1 MASLTSLSDL
11 SAGALAAD
19 QAALNATANNV
30 ANQNTV
36 GYTRQV
42 VDFEPTDTVTINST
56 SNYAQ
61 APTITTN
68 SQRSR
73 VLEQA
78 VQLATQ
84 AQSSTASQSSVLS
97 AIQNVFAISSS
108 STASATTPIGTALNS
123 FFSSLTAL
131 SANPSDA
138 PTQQAV
144 ISAAGNLADA
154 FNSAASQLS
163 QIAIS
168 IGTQL
173 SSTAPLV
180 NSLTQDIASLNTR
193 IAAQDPNSDAGT
205 LEDQRQ
211 NDLAQLSQYIGF
223 DQIKTQNN
231 GIDLTTTGG
240 TSLVLGS
247 ASFNISVTPASTGYS
262 VLDSAGNDIS
272 AGIQGGSIGGL
283 LSAQS
288 VDLPNALTGL
298 NSIALN
304 LGNAVNAQNAAGVTA
319 SGTAGGSLFSGVGT
333 VAGEA
338 GSLTAVTSISALAS
352 ATAGEGTSGNTNA
365 QALAALGTATNAS
378 GQTFSGVYASLLSS
392 VGNAAAN
399 ATTAN
404 TSQQTVLTNAT
415 TQRDSYSAV
424 SLDEEASNL
433 TNYQRSYEAAAK
445 LFSIVDQLMTSA
457 INLGQETTVS

>member
-1 MASLTSLSDL
+1 MATLTSLSDL

-36 GYTRQV
+36 GYTRQA

-56 SNYAQ
+56 SNFAQ
-61 APTITTN
+61 APTVTTT

-84 AQSSTASQSSVLS
+84 AQSSSAAQSSVLS

-144 ISAAGNLADA
+144 ISAAGNLSNA
-154 FNSAASQLS
+154 FNDAASQLS
-163 QIAIS
+163 QIATS
-168 IGTQL
+168 IGGQL
-173 SSTAPLV
+173 TSTAPLV

-211 NDLAQLSQYIGF
+211 NDLSQLSKYIGL
-223 DQIKTQNN
+223 DQIKTENN
-231 GIDLTTTGG
+231 GIDITTTGG
-240 TSLVLGS
+240 TSLVSGS
-247 ASFNISVTPASTGYS
+247 TSFNISVTPTSSGYA
-262 VLDSAGNDIS
+262 VLDSTGTNIS

-283 LSAQS
+283 LTAQS

-298 NSIALN
+298 NTIALS
-304 LGNAVNAQNAAGVTA
+304 LGNAVNTQNAAGVTA
-319 SGTAGGSLFSGVGT
+319 SGAAGGNLFSGAGT

-338 GSLTAVTSISALAS
+338 GSLTAATSISVLAS
-352 ATAGEGTSGNTNA
+352 ATAGEGSSGNSNA
-365 QALAALGTATNAS
+365 QALAALATTTNTN
-378 GQTFSGVYASLLSS
+378 GQTFSGTYAALLSS
-392 VGNAAAN
+392 VGNAAAD
-399 ATTAN
+399 ATTEN
-404 TSQQTVLTNAT
+404 TSQQTVLSNAT